1 MSCCISNNLKRDNKC
16 RKLWHDH
23 YFNNFEDYIRYKEIL
38 IAKLIDLGFV
48 KSKKPH
54 PKTQQTTEDNNR
66 NKR

>member
-1 MSCCISNNLKRDNKC
+1 MQEAVAN
-16 RKLWHDH
+16 DH

-38 IAKLIDLGFV
+38 IAKLIGLGFV

-54 PKTQQTTEDNNR
+54 LKTQQTTEDNNR